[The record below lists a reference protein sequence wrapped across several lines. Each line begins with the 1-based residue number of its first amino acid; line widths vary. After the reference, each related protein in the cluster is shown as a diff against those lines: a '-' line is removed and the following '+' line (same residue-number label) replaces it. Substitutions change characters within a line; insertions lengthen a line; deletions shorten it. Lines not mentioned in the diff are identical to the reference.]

1 MAEVYIVGQIFSAE
15 NFREPNLFLRWNFQA
30 GLCFAWKI
38 FSQTKIERKFFVGS
52 LWKFIEGQ
60 SEGQTATDSNRL
72 DSKSI
77 FAHPIDLHLAT
88 RGIQGWP
95 KLSVEVF
102 SVNALKQFYPVGVG
116 FTYVPTNPGFHRIVI
131 ATWKIAPLTFVD
143 SIKEK
148 FYTGGFTIIKKDLI
162 HSGIE
167 RYKISTI
174 SSGFVCVELS
184 LVFKH
189 FRKYN
194 IHFD

>member
-1 MAEVYIVGQIFSAE
+1 LFNESLK
-15 NFREPNLFLRWNFQA
+15 NL
-30 GLCFAWKI
+30 
-38 FSQTKIERKFFVGS
+38 SGS

-72 DSKSI
+72 DSRSI
-77 FAHPIDLHLAT
+77 FSHPIDLHLAT

-95 KLSVEVF
+95 KLSVEIF
-102 SVNALKQFYPVGVG
+102 SVNSLKQFYPVGVG
-116 FTYVPTNPGFHRIVI
+116 FTYVPTKPGIHKI
-131 ATWKIAPLTFVD
+131 AISTWRIAPLTLFD
-143 SIKEK
+143 TIKEK
-148 FYTGGFTIIKKDLI
+148 FFTGGFTIVKKDLI
-162 HSGIE
+162 HSGSE

-174 SSGFVCVELS
+174 SSGIVSVELS

>member
-1 MAEVYIVGQIFSAE
+1 MVE
-15 NFREPNLFLRWNFQA
+15 NV
-30 GLCFAWKI
+30 
-38 FSQTKIERKFFVGS
+38 FVSLSGS
-52 LWKFIEGQ
+52 LWKFIEGE

-72 DSKSI
+72 DLKSV
-77 FAHPIDLHLAT
+77 FAHPIGIHLST

-116 FTYVPTNPGFHRIVI
+116 FSYVPTKPGAHKLKI
-131 ATWKIAPLTFVD
+131 ATWKIAPLTVFD

-148 FYTGGFTIIKKDLI
+148 FFTGGFTIVKKDLI

-174 SSGFVCVELS
+174 SSGIVVVDLS

>member
-1 MAEVYIVGQIFSAE
+1 
-15 NFREPNLFLRWNFQA
+15 
-30 GLCFAWKI
+30 
-38 FSQTKIERKFFVGS
+38 

-72 DSKSI
+72 DNKSI

-95 KLSVEVF
+95 KLSVEIF
-102 SVNALKQFYPVGVG
+102 SGKKIKFFFSQKIKHVDFVAVNSLKQFYPVGVG
-116 FTYVPTNPGFHRIVI
+116 FAYIPTSPGFHKFKI
-131 ATWKIAPLTFVD
+131 ATWRFAPLNVFD

-148 FYTGGFTIIKKDLI
+148 FFTGGFTIVKKDLI

-174 SSGFVCVELS
+174 SSGVVEVDLS